1 MSSLLLVLLLCSG
14 AALAGAGD
22 GFNLFKDR
30 LRGKGEEG
38 APEEPEPIEPVPRVV
53 YFYRTPVA
61 RQSGDPYEPHP
72 LAADFGK
79 RIDRYRSLVMQRE
92 LAGAD
97 AEPGGGLEAA
107 AEELEAVERASG
119 AARAARRKRLSWVPP
134 ARRPA
139 ALAARTRA

>member
-97 AEPGGGLEAA
+97 AEPGG
-107 AEELEAVERASG
+107 ELPSRRRRRLHGSG
-119 AARAARRKRLSWVPP
+119 SGDSNLSY
-134 ARRPA
+134 
-139 ALAARTRA
+139 